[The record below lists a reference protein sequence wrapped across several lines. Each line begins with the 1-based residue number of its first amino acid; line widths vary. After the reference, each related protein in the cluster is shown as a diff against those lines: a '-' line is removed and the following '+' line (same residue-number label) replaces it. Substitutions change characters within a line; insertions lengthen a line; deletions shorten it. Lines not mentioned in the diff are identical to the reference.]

1 MWIGTQPDDFQS
13 LALLRFHDLCFLH
26 AQKLPYPLIVPFIYP
41 FINLLKRGDSSTYGV
56 QSQYWVLEL
65 QMLFFPWSNPSPS
78 WETIYI
84 QIIRCRRIPLIIEKV
99 TKLLG
104 MQAGG
109 GRVDREGFTKE
120 KILELG
126 FKGYVKVYQ
135 LDSGGRKF

>member
-1 MWIGTQPDDFQS
+1 
-13 LALLRFHDLCFLH
+13 
-26 AQKLPYPLIVPFIYP
+26 
-41 FINLLKRGDSSTYGV
+41 
-56 QSQYWVLEL
+56 
-65 QMLFFPWSNPSPS
+65 MLFFPWSNPSPS